1 LNQANLQA
9 AQPARLLPDISLLEQ
24 AQLSFSDSFLSA
36 SSVLVQTLQNI
47 ERAAAANEEISR
59 DPLNQVAL
67 RLFSKLRCHFY
78 SLVLLE
84 INPDPLGSQFLT
96 EQLWQ
101 TAITLTYLLEEA
113 DESDLLDYIA
123 ASVVQARQLL
133 ADVDAQ
139 LQEFPEHSGLLAL
152 RNKLVSR
159 LAKAPADSAS
169 VDVPSS
175 GRWGPPEANTTAKRA
190 AILGLGLLSDPAREM
205 ILRVQPASWLDLHLN
220 CIAPPANGSASAPAS
235 PNLKLIRNCAH
246 LCLHTTR
253 AFLETVGSDGELTLN
268 SERLNRDLDT
278 LFEWFHYA
286 YKAYVRGV
294 GSSR

>member
-1 LNQANLQA
+1 LNQLNLQA
-9 AQPARLLPDISLLEQ
+9 AQSARSLPDLSLLEQ
-24 AQLSFSDSFLSA
+24 ARLNFSDSFLRA
-36 SSVLVQTLQNI
+36 SSILVQRLQDI
-47 ERAAAANEEISR
+47 ERVVAANEEVSR
-59 DPLNQVAL
+59 DPLGQVVL
-67 RLFSKLRCHFY
+67 SLFSKLRCHFY

-84 INPDPLGSQFLT
+84 IHPDPLGSQFLT

-113 DESDLLDYIA
+113 DERHLQDYIA
-123 ASVVQARQLL
+123 ASVAQARQLL
-133 ADVDAQ
+133 ADVETQ
-139 LQEFPEHSGLLAL
+139 RQEFPDDSGLLAL
-152 RNKLVSR
+152 KNKLMSR
-159 LAKAPADSAS
+159 LAQTPAHSDS
-169 VDVPSS
+169 VDSS
-175 GRWGPPEANTTAKRA
+175 GSEQWGPPEANTTAKRA
-190 AILGLGLLSDPAREM
+190 AILGLSLLSDPARAM
-205 ILRVQPASWLDLHLN
+205 ILRVQPASWLDLQLN
-220 CIAPPANGSASAPAS
+220 PIVPAANDSVAAPSI

-268 SERLNRDLDT
+268 SECLNRDLDT